1 MDFTEAMDR
10 VSQAFE
16 VVGAAVLVIG
26 FLLAMVRSM
35 QSLARTHS
43 GPTSYRVL
51 RNYFGWSL
59 LLALEILVAA
69 DLIRTIAV
77 QPTLENVAVLGVI
90 VAIRTFLSF
99 SLDIEIEGV
108 LPWRRNAAEGPS
120 AAELSGADGPSE
132 G

>member
-1 MDFTEAMDR
+1 MHFTEAMDW
-10 VSQAFE
+10 VSKAFE
-16 VVGAAVLVIG
+16 IIGVAVLAVG
-26 FLLAMVRSM
+26 FLLAVGKAFESF
-35 QSLARTHS
+35 ARTRS
-43 GPTSYRVL
+43 GPSSYRVL
-51 RNYFGWSL
+51 RNYFGWSV

-77 QPTLENVAVLGVI
+77 QPSLENVAVLGII
-90 VAIRTFLSF
+90 VTIRTFLSF

-120 AAELSGADGPSE
+120 AAELSGAEGPSE